1 MSARLNEPTLNWAPA
16 YLSAFFL
23 ERTHIWVHAFL
34 SARLLERM
42 PSWAH
47 AFLSAR
53 FLNQTFRIT
62 LKSKICQITLYNIF
76 FRSELFL
83 SIVLQGILENLPALY
98 SLNVPRL
105 NLLSSPEVRQPGKAP
120 NYSVNWAKGFT
131 APEVVDAMKGKEQVS
146 DFKTTFFLC
155 EIKNFLILIFNNV

>member
-1 MSARLNEPTLNWAPA
+1 M
-16 YLSAFFL
+16 
-23 ERTHIWVHAFL
+23 
-34 SARLLERM
+34 
-42 PSWAH
+42 
-47 AFLSAR
+47 
-53 FLNQTFRIT
+53 
-62 LKSKICQITLYNIF
+62 
-76 FRSELFL
+76 
-83 SIVLQGILENLPALY
+83 LQGILENLPALY

-155 EIKNFLILIFNNV
+155 EIKNFLILIFNNVYYNYNFKIVIQKGAKIIFEIKITLFSEKYDFEWIFLLFCGLK

>member
-1 MSARLNEPTLNWAPA
+1 M
-16 YLSAFFL
+16 
-23 ERTHIWVHAFL
+23 
-34 SARLLERM
+34 
-42 PSWAH
+42 
-47 AFLSAR
+47 
-53 FLNQTFRIT
+53 
-62 LKSKICQITLYNIF
+62 
-76 FRSELFL
+76 
-83 SIVLQGILENLPALY
+83 LQGILENLPALY

-155 EIKNFLILIFNNV
+155 EIKNFLILIFNNVYYNYNFKIVIQKGAKIIFEIKITLFSEKYDFEWIFLLFLRFE

>member
-1 MSARLNEPTLNWAPA
+1 M
-16 YLSAFFL
+16 
-23 ERTHIWVHAFL
+23 
-34 SARLLERM
+34 
-42 PSWAH
+42 
-47 AFLSAR
+47 
-53 FLNQTFRIT
+53 
-62 LKSKICQITLYNIF
+62 
-76 FRSELFL
+76 
-83 SIVLQGILENLPALY
+83 LQGILENLPALY

-155 EIKNFLILIFNNV
+155 EIKYFLILIFNNVYYNYNFKIVIQKGAKIIFEKKLPCFQKNMILNGFSYFFAV

>member
-1 MSARLNEPTLNWAPA
+1 M
-16 YLSAFFL
+16 
-23 ERTHIWVHAFL
+23 
-34 SARLLERM
+34 
-42 PSWAH
+42 
-47 AFLSAR
+47 
-53 FLNQTFRIT
+53 
-62 LKSKICQITLYNIF
+62 
-76 FRSELFL
+76 
-83 SIVLQGILENLPALY
+83 LQGILENLPALY

-155 EIKNFLILIFNNV
+155 EIKNFLILIFNNVYYNYNFKIVIQKGAKIIFEIKITLFSEKYDFEWIFLLFLRFEIKKKLN